1 MGPTIGSVKNHIL
14 QLHKICG
21 VHTTRELL
29 RVLVTENLVTV
40 EECPALEYLPQR
52 GRHILDLLSQG
63 NSRPQVAQ
71 MLGITVSGVKKH
83 CERLVDGNG
92 CASLYELIARY
103 NISSIIQK
111 RNEDAENSQDASRK
125 TETL

>member
-1 MGPTIGSVKNHIL
+1 MGLTIGSVKNHIL

-63 NSRPQVAQ
+63 NSRPQVAHKWP
-71 MLGITVSGVKKH
+71 TSGDDAWDHRQWCKKT
-83 CERLVDGNG
+83 L
-92 CASLYELIARY
+92 
-103 NISSIIQK
+103 
-111 RNEDAENSQDASRK
+111 RK
-125 TETL
+125 VG